1 MRILPFRVS
10 SASASI
16 LMRLSIQI
24 TAFVLSLVLL
34 SCAILSTPLNS
45 HRADAANNTPNQ
57 VSSGRRQA
65 EAAIEQIK
73 RGKRVD
79 DVWALLRHSADPT
92 VRSYL
97 VHSFASLGVDPKL
110 LIRRLETEK
119 DISARRALLLSLGG
133 YKLEQLSV
141 VERGRFIE
149 RLLHW
154 YRNDPDAGL
163 HSAVEWLLR
172 RWAQASTLESIDH
185 AFAGKNPG
193 GRNWYIT
200 REGQTIVVIRAPAEF
215 TAGSA
220 IETGSTADE
229 TLHRVRIPR
238 SFGIASKEITVGQF
252 QRFLSENPKLVM
264 RYPDAQKDPHRGS
277 EVMESHS
284 PEDECPQIVVT
295 WYEAAQYCNWLSQRE
310 GIPKSQWVYPIDL
323 NEIKSGMTLPAN
335 YLHRTGYRLLTEAE
349 WEFAARAGATTSRFY
364 GDAEE
369 LLGEYAVYAKNPP
382 KKKGDPNDPNDP
394 QRTARV
400 GQLKPNDLGIFDIY
414 GNVWEWIHDR
424 RVEYPASVLHL
435 DVEDKVLVV
444 NDQQWRMRRGGSF
457 TYDASVMRSAH
468 RGRPDGYVPN
478 ERRDS
483 VGFRIGRTIGASR

>member
-1 MRILPFRVS
+1 
-10 SASASI
+10 
-16 LMRLSIQI
+16 MRLSIQI
-24 TAFVLSLVLL
+24 TAFAFSLLL
-34 SCAILSTPLNS
+34 VSSAILSTTLNS
-45 HRADAANNTPNQ
+45 HRADAVNNSPTQ
-57 VSSGRRQA
+57 VSSERRQA
-65 EAAIEQIK
+65 EAAIEQLK
-73 RGKRVD
+73 RGERPD
-79 DVWALLRHSADPT
+79 EVWALLRHSRNPT

-97 VHSFASLGVDPKL
+97 IHSFAPLGVDPKL

-119 DISARRALLLSLGG
+119 NISARRALILSLGG

-141 VERGRFIE
+141 GERGRFIQ
-149 RLLHW
+149 RLSHW
-154 YRNDPDAGL
+154 YRNDPDEGI

-172 RWAQASTLESIDH
+172 RWPLTPTLKSIDQSLS
-185 AFAGKNPG
+185 GRNPG
-193 GRNWYIT
+193 RRDWYIS
-200 REGQTIVVIRAPAEF
+200 REGQTIVMIRSPAEF

-220 IETGSTADE
+220 NEPGRTADE
-229 TLHRVRIPR
+229 TLHRVSIPR

-264 RYPDAQKDPHRGS
+264 RYPDRQKNPHRGS

-310 GIPKSQWVYPIDL
+310 GIPKTQWVYPVDL

-369 LLGEYAVYAKNPP
+369 LLEEYAVYAKNPP
-382 KKKGDPNDPNDP
+382 KRKGDPNDPNDP
-394 QRTARV
+394 QRTSRV

-424 RVEYPASVLHL
+424 RVEYAANVLHL

-468 RGRPDGYVPN
+468 RGRPDGYLPN

-483 VGFRIGRTIGASR
+483 VGFRIGRTIK

>member
-1 MRILPFRVS
+1 MRILPLRLS
-10 SASASI
+10 GASAAI

-24 TAFVLSLVLL
+24 TGFALSLLLL
-34 SCAILSTPLNS
+34 SSAIPHLNTQ
-45 HRADAANNTPNQ
+45 RADAAGNTPNQ
-57 VSSGRRQA
+57 VSNERRQA
-65 EAAIEQIK
+65 EVAIEQLK
-73 RGKRVD
+73 RRERPD
-79 DVWALLRHSADPT
+79 DAWLLLRHTANPT

-97 VHSFASLGVDPKL
+97 IHSFAPLGVDPKL
-110 LIRRLETEK
+110 LIQRLEMEK
-119 DISARRALLLSLGG
+119 NTSARRALILSLGG

-141 VERGRFIE
+141 AERSRFIE
-149 RLLHW
+149 RLLQW
-154 YRNDPDAGL
+154 YRSDPDPGM

-172 RWAQASTLESIDH
+172 RWEQAPNVERIDH
-185 AFAGKNPG
+185 ALVGKNPE

-200 REGQTIVVIRAPAEF
+200 REGQTIVIIRSPSIF
-215 TAGSA
+215 TAGSVN
-220 IETGSTADE
+220 EPGRTADE
-229 TLHRVRIPR
+229 TLHLVRIPR

-252 QRFLSENPKLVM
+252 QHFLSENPKLVM
-264 RYPDAQKDPHRGS
+264 RYPDRQKDPHRGS
-277 EVMESHS
+277 EVMQSHS

-295 WYEAAQYCNWLSQRE
+295 WYEAAQYCNWLSQHE
-310 GIPKSQWVYPIDL
+310 GIPKNQWVYPVDL

-369 LLGEYAVYAKNPP
+369 LLEEYAVYAKNPP
-382 KKKGDPNDPNDP
+382 KRKGDPNDPNDP
-394 QRTARV
+394 QHTARV

-424 RVEYPASVLHL
+424 RVEYPANVLHL

-483 VGFRIGRTIGASR
+483 VGFRIGRTYR

>member
-1 MRILPFRVS
+1 MRILLFRVS
-10 SASASI
+10 SASI
-16 LMRLSIQI
+16 PMRLSIQI
-24 TAFVLSLVLL
+24 TAFALSLLL
-34 SCAILSTPLNS
+34 LFGIVSTSPNL
-45 HRADAANNTPNQ
+45 RPADAADTTQNPER
-57 VSSGRRQA
+57 SQA
-65 EAAIEQIK
+65 EAAIEQLK
-73 RGKRVD
+73 RGERPD
-79 DVWALLRHSADPT
+79 EVWSLLRHTANPT

-97 VHSFASLGVDPKL
+97 IHSFAHLGVDPRL

-119 DISARRALLLSLGG
+119 NISARRALIQSLGD

-141 VERGRFIE
+141 GDRGRFKQKLS
-149 RLLHW
+149 RW
-154 YRNDPDAGL
+154 YRNDPDGGS

-172 RWAQASTLESIDH
+172 RWNLTPTLKSIDQSLI
-185 AFAGKNPG
+185 GRNPG
-193 GRNWYIT
+193 LRDWYIT
-200 REGQTIVVIRAPAEF
+200 PEGQTIVIIRSPPEF

-220 IETGSTADE
+220 NEPGRTADE
-229 TLHRVRIPR
+229 TLHRVSIPR

-252 QRFLSENPKLVM
+252 QRFLSANPKLEM
-264 RYPDAQKDPHRGS
+264 RYPDPRKDPHRGS
-277 EVMESHS
+277 EVMEAHS

-295 WYEAAQYCNWLSQRE
+295 WYEAAQYCNWLSERE
-310 GIPKSQWVYPIDL
+310 GIPKSQWVYPVDL

-369 LLGEYAVYAKNPP
+369 LLDQYAVYAKNPP

-424 RVEYPASVLHL
+424 RVEYPANVLHL
-435 DVEDKVLVV
+435 DVEDTVLVV
-444 NDQQWRMRRGGSF
+444 NDQQWRGRRGGSF

-468 RGRPDGYVPN
+468 RGRPDGYLPN

-483 VGFRIGRTIGASR
+483 VGFRIGRTIK

>member
-1 MRILPFRVS
+1 
-10 SASASI
+10 
-16 LMRLSIQI
+16 MRLSIKI
-24 TAFVLSLVLL
+24 TALALSLFLL
-34 SCAILSTPLNS
+34 SVTIPPALNS
-45 HRADAANNTPNQ
+45 HCAEAANNTSNQ
-57 VSSGRRQA
+57 ASSERRQA
-65 EAAIEQIK
+65 EAAIEQLK
-73 RGKRVD
+73 RGERPD
-79 DVWALLRHSADPT
+79 EVWLLLRHSANPT

-97 VHSFASLGVDPKL
+97 IHNFARLGVDPKV
-110 LIRRLETEK
+110 LIGRLETEK
-119 DISARRALLLSLGG
+119 NISARRALILSLGS

-149 RLLHW
+149 KLLRW
-154 YRNDPDAGL
+154 YRNDPDGGM

-172 RWAQASTLESIDH
+172 RWEQALTLESIDH
-185 AFAGKNPG
+185 TFAGKNPG
-193 GRNWYIT
+193 GLNWYVT
-200 REGQTIVVIRAPAEF
+200 REGQPIVIIRSPAEF

-220 IETGSTADE
+220 NEPGRTADE

-238 SFGIASKEITVGQF
+238 SFGIASKEITVGEF
-252 QRFLSENPKLVM
+252 QRFLIANPDLEL
-264 RYPDAQKDPHRGS
+264 RYPDRIKDPHRGS
-277 EVMESHS
+277 PVMQSHS
-284 PEDECPQIVVT
+284 PEDGCPQIAIT

-310 GIPKSQWVYPIDL
+310 GIPKSEWVYPADL
-323 NEIKSGMTLPAN
+323 NDIKSGMTLPAN

-349 WEFAARAGATTSRFY
+349 WEYAARAGSTTSRFY
-364 GDAEE
+364 GDPED
-369 LLGEYAVYAKNPP
+369 LLEEYAVYSKNPP

-400 GQLKPNDLGIFDIY
+400 GRLKPNDLGIFDIY

-424 RVEYPASVLHL
+424 RVEYPANLLHL

-483 VGFRIGRTIGASR
+483 VGFRIGRTLK